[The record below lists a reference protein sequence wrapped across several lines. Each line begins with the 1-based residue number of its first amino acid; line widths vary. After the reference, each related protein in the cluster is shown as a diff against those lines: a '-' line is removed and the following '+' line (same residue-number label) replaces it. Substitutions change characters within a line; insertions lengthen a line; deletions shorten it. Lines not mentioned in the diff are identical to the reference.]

1 MIKLLAAFLFLGV
14 SAVSATAQDT
24 FWVQIEA
31 RKTLTGAQDRARE
44 YAGTIDSVHG
54 YYLGDGFYGIF
65 IGPYSEASAET
76 ALGTLLGLGVIP
88 SDSFVKNGRFFQQQ
102 FWPIGG
108 RTASSAQL
116 PQATLETP
124 VSANI
129 SDAAPLSDETPA
141 QARASESELD
151 RPAREE
157 LQKALKWAGFY
168 SAAIDGSFGRGTRSA
183 MQAWQVANNQDPSGI
198 LTTRQREML
207 FDQYNS
213 VLEGT
218 RMRLVRDDASGIQMQ
233 IPTGLVAFTEYK
245 PPFVR
250 FDPSADVAEA
260 QVLFI
265 SQQGDAGR
273 LKGLYEIMQILD
285 IVPTTG
291 SRTLTKSSFEIEGIN
306 DDLHSYT
313 SVSLEGTDIK
323 GFTLVWP
330 AGDEARRERVLDIMK
345 SSFSRLDGVLD
356 PAIAPP
362 NEDQAIDMV
371 AGLAVRQPRMSRSGF
386 FVSDNGIVATTP
398 EAIES
403 CERITLDR
411 EYEAE
416 PIMTDADLG
425 IALLRPTE
433 SISPLNVA
441 AFEIRTPRLQDQIVV
456 GGYPYNG
463 VLSAPTLTYG
473 QVVDIRNLS
482 GDDRI
487 GRLSILPQPSD
498 AGGPVFDKFGA
509 VIGMLL
515 PRIDGNAQVL
525 PPEVNFSLDAGQI
538 TATLESNGITATRS
552 EDTQEMSPVAMT
564 RRAADI
570 TVLVSCW

>member
-1 MIKLLAAFLFLGV
+1 MIKVLAAFLFLGV

-108 RTASSAQL
+108 RAASSVQL
-116 PQATLETP
+116 PQATSETP

-151 RPAREE
+151 RPAREN
-157 LQKALKWAGFY
+157 LQTALKWAGFY

-250 FDPSADVAEA
+250 FDPSADVPEA

-291 SRTLTKSSFEIEGIN
+291 SRNLTNSSFEIEGIS

-386 FVSDNGIVATTP
+386 FVSNNGIVATTP

-416 PIMTDADLG
+416 PIMTNTNLG
-425 IALLRPTE
+425 IALLRPVE

-441 AFEIRTPRLQDQIVV
+441 AFETRTPRLQDQIVV

-515 PRIDGNAQVL
+515 PRIDDKAQVL

-552 EDTQEMSPVAMT
+552 EDAQEMSPVAMT